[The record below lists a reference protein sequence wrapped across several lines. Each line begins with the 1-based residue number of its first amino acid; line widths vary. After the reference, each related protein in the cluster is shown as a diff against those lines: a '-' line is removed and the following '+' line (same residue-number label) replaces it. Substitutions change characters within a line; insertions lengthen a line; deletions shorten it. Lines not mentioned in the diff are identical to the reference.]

1 MTNYEEIIDLK
12 HKNQKEILE
21 LKDTLSEKNNDRKKN
36 YIDYLYNLKF
46 KYLEK
51 EEKAKL
57 DRLKFVYGKKIRNNN
72 QTDKE
77 LF

>member
-72 QTDKE
+72 
-77 LF
+77 